1 MAKQSEVFLFDEHT
15 KNTWWVL
22 VLSGVLSVIFG
33 FVAIIWPGITIG
45 VLALLLAV
53 YIGVYGVVDIVI
65 GIKKFSSGFFAAALT
80 TLVGIL
86 FLGVSVFLLS
96 NVGSGLAVATLVL
109 VIALSFIVRGL
120 VAIVVAFA
128 DPDYRATR
136 WLNVVIG
143 GLSILAGLVIVWYP
157 NAAALAW
164 VWVIGFFAL
173 VSGAL
178 QIGLGFTAKDYL
190 EKSSK

>member
-1 MAKQSEVFLFDEHT
+1 MAKQSEVFVFDEHT
-15 KNTWWVL
+15 KNMWWVL

-53 YIGVYGVVDIVI
+53 YIGIYGVVDIVS
-65 GIKKFSSGFFAAALT
+65 GIKKFSSGFLSAALT
-80 TLVGIL
+80 TVVGLL
-86 FLGVSVFLLS
+86 FLGVSVYLLS

-109 VIALSFIVRGL
+109 VIALSFIVRG
-120 VAIVVAFA
+120 VVNIVVAFA
-128 DPDYRATR
+128 DPDYKATR

-143 GLSILAGLVIVWYP
+143 ALSILAGLVVVWYP
-157 NAAALAW
+157 DAATLAW

-178 QIGLGFTAKDYL
+178 QIGLGFTAKDHL
-190 EKSSK
+190 EKGKK